1 VLYGLSLFAEVIA
14 NDKPLLVQYQGGYY
28 TPIWNF
34 YPETEF
40 GGDFRTEAVYRDIEV
55 RVPDRLGRAGG
66 LLGRSRGRHRRGG
79 GNRRLRG

>member
-1 VLYGLSLFAEVIA
+1 VLA

-55 RVPDRLGRAGG
+55 HA
-66 LLGRSRGRHRRGG
+66 
-79 GNRRLRG
+79 